1 MSDQPIIAAP
11 VLEYAIDGD
20 PDAGSAIVALTT
32 AFGGA
37 AGVFTSDQLSDFAAQ
52 LLAWA
57 AMAQPHHDRRST
69 EPEMVVGRPI
79 RVANLALGPAEDDE
93 TATLIVPVGPLRLQ
107 FIVQKRLIAGLVGG
121 LARMEGMDL
130 PKPN

>member
-1 MSDQPIIAAP
+1 MSDQSVIVAP
-11 VLEYAIDGD
+11 VLDFGVTGD
-20 PDAGSAIVALTT
+20 PDGEHGIVAVQT

-37 AGVFTSDQLSDFAAQ
+37 AGLFTADQLTDFASQ

-57 AMAQPHHDRRST
+57 AMAQPHHERRST

-79 RVANLALGPAEDDE
+79 RVANLALGPADDDA
-93 TATLIVPVGPLRLQ
+93 TVTLIVPVGPLRLQ
-107 FIVQKRLIAGLVGG
+107 FIVQKRLIAGLIGG
-121 LARMEGMDL
+121 LARLDGMEL

>member
-11 VLEYAIDGD
+11 VLEYAVDGD
-20 PDAGSAIVALTT
+20 PNADSAIVAIST

-37 AGVFTSDQLSDFAAQ
+37 AGVFSADQLSDFAAQ

-57 AMAQPHHDRRST
+57 AMAQPHHGRRST

-79 RVANLALGPAEDDE
+79 RVANLALGPGEDDA
-93 TATLIVPVGPLRLQ
+93 TVTLIVPVGPLRLQ
-107 FIVQKRLIAGLVGG
+107 FIVQKRLIAGLMGG
-121 LARMEGMDL
+121 LARLDGMEI